1 MLRGRMEAACRDGLG
16 WGEER
21 KRRKCRARR
30 EEGELGRK
38 EMVAQLHLA
47 TFEISTNRGADHT
60 VEKTTKYVEKNHAT
74 NI

>member
-1 MLRGRMEAACRDGLG
+1 
-16 WGEER
+16 
-21 KRRKCRARR
+21 
-30 EEGELGRK
+30 
-38 EMVAQLHLA
+38 MVAQLHLA